1 MIQVYVSK
9 GYNTD
14 GKTWSKPAKADG
26 LEGIEMDDSTT
37 LYDAVVECRVIKT
50 PEEIA
55 LMQHV
60 NDLSS
65 EAHFEVRVVP
75 KASDRVFL
83 YHAFVFVLLAVC
95 FIFSIFLLVISFPCL
110 S

>member
-1 MIQVYVSK
+1 MSK

-14 GKTWSKPAKADG
+14 GKAWSKPAKVDC

-65 EAHFEVRVVP
+65 EAHFEVTILQRGP
-75 KASDRVFL
+75 LFL
-83 YHAFVFVLLAVC
+83 
-95 FIFSIFLLVISFPCL
+95 
-110 S
+110 